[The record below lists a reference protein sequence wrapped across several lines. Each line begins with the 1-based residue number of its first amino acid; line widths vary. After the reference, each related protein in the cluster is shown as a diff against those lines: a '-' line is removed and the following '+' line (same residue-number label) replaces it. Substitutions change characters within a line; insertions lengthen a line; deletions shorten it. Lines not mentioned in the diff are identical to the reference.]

1 VCRGVR
7 WGSFFDFFGNH
18 VAVGKGKRYWVPVFG
33 VKTTDLDVQAGGP
46 IVFCKGDVSVLGSV
60 FGVFQKAGKVLYE
73 VGAGF
78 CVGAGVESGHLLA
91 PLLMNALAYVLT
103 IPYVDILSS
112 VTREK
117 INVDSGKS
125 YQDGPRRALCV

>member
-1 VCRGVR
+1 LQAIETLVAIAARNVFAVDCVAAG
-7 WGSFFDFFGNH
+7 H
-18 VAVGKGKRYWVPVFG
+18 V
-33 VKTTDLDVQAGGP
+33 
-46 IVFCKGDVSVLGSV
+46 
-60 FGVFQKAGKVLYE
+60 
-73 VGAGF
+73 
-78 CVGAGVESGHLLA
+78 LA

-117 INVDSGKS
+117 INVDNGKS